1 MEYFLL
7 YLLTSVGKVAVLL
20 KMSGVIFI
28 LAAVF
33 TAVGVL
39 FSILF
44 SAEYDTTLE
53 GALDKFKSAFGKP
66 LKAILISTA
75 VLYSLGSI
83 LPTERDMALIIG
95 GGVAYQAAT
104 SDKGREIGGKA
115 VELLMQKVDE
125 LLEQPKD
132 FKVDNTKDGD
142 NED

>member
-7 YLLTSVGKVAVLL
+7 YLLTSVGKVAVVL

-33 TAVGVL
+33 TAIGMIISGISSV
-39 FSILF
+39 
-44 SAEYDTTLE
+44 EYDTTLE
-53 GALDKFKSAFGKP
+53 EALGKFKSTFGKP
-66 LKAILISTA
+66 LKTILISTA

-104 SDKGREIGGKA
+104 SDKGRELGGKA

-125 LLEQPKD
+125 LLEQPKEH
-132 FKVDNTKDGD
+132 KVDNIKGETL
-142 NED
+142 

>member
-7 YLLTSVGKVAVLL
+7 YLLTSVGKVAVVL

-33 TAVGVL
+33 TVIGVIISVI
-39 FSILF
+39 FSV
-44 SAEYDTTLE
+44 EYGTTLE
-53 GALDKFKSAFGKP
+53 EALDKFKSAFGKP
-66 LKAILISTA
+66 LKTILISTA

-125 LLEQPKD
+125 LLEQPKE
-132 FKVDNTKDGD
+132 FKVDNTKG
-142 NED
+142 ETL

>member
-28 LAAVF
+28 LATVF
-33 TAVGVL
+33 TAIGVL
-39 FSILF
+39 ISAIFSV
-44 SAEYDTTLE
+44 EDDTTLE
-53 GALDKFKSAFGKP
+53 EELGKFNSAFGKP
-66 LKAILISTA
+66 LKTILISTA

-115 VELLMQKVDE
+115 VELLIQKVDE
-125 LLEQPKD
+125 LLEQPKE
-132 FKVDNTKDGD
+132 FKVDNTKG
-142 NED
+142 ETL

>member
-125 LLEQPKD
+125 LLEQPKEY
-132 FKVDNTKDGD
+132 KIDNTKG
-142 NED
+142 ETL

>member
-33 TAVGVL
+33 TAIGALVSVI
-39 FSILF
+39 FSV
-44 SAEYDTTLE
+44 EYGTTLE
-53 GALDKFKSAFGKP
+53 ESIDKFKSAFGKP

-75 VLYSLGSI
+75 VLYSIGSI

-104 SDKGREIGGKA
+104 SDKGKEIGGKA

-125 LLEQPKD
+125 LLEQPKEY
-132 FKVDNTKDGD
+132 KVDNTKG
-142 NED
+142 ETL

>member
-33 TAVGVL
+33 TAIGVL
-39 FSILF
+39 ISVV
-44 SAEYDTTLE
+44 SSVENGTTLE
-53 GALDKFKSAFGKP
+53 ESIDKFKSAFGKT

-75 VLYSLGSI
+75 VLYSIGSI

-104 SDKGREIGGKA
+104 SDKGKELGGKA

-125 LLEQPKD
+125 LLEQPKEY
-132 FKVDNTKDGD
+132 KVDNIKGETL
-142 NED
+142 

>member
-20 KMSGVIFI
+20 KMSGVIFVF
-28 LAAVF
+28 AAVF
-33 TAVGVL
+33 TVMGVL
-39 FSILF
+39 ISIIFSD
-44 SAEYDTTLE
+44 EYGTTLE
-53 GALDKFKSAFGKP
+53 ESIDKFKSAFGKP

-75 VLYSLGSI
+75 VLYSIGSI

-125 LLEQPKD
+125 LLEQPKE
-132 FKVDNTKDGD
+132 FKVDNTKG
-142 NED
+142 ETL

>member
-39 FSILF
+39 LSILF

-75 VLYSLGSI
+75 VFYSIGSI

-132 FKVDNTKDGD
+132 FKVDNTKG
-142 NED
+142 ETL

>member
-28 LAAVF
+28 IAAVVL
-33 TAVGVL
+33 AVGVL
-39 FSILF
+39 VAILF
-44 SAEYDTTLE
+44 SAEYDKTLDE
-53 GALDKFKSAFGKP
+53 CISKFKSAFGKP

-75 VLYSLGSI
+75 VLYSVGSI

-104 SDKGREIGGKA
+104 SDKGKEIGGKA

-125 LLEQPKD
+125 LLEQPKE
-132 FKVDNTKDGD
+132 FKVDNTKG
-142 NED
+142 ETL

>member
-33 TAVGVL
+33 TAIGVL
-39 FSILF
+39 VSVIFSV
-44 SAEYDTTLE
+44 EYGTTLE
-53 GALDKFKSAFGKP
+53 ESIDKFKSAFGKP
-66 LKAILISTA
+66 LKTILISTA
-75 VLYSLGSI
+75 VFYSIGSI

-104 SDKGREIGGKA
+104 SDKGKEIGGKA

-125 LLEQPKD
+125 LLEQPKEY
-132 FKVDNTKDGD
+132 KVDNTKG
-142 NED
+142 EAL

>member
-7 YLLTSVGKVAVLL
+7 YLLTSVGKVAALL

-33 TAVGVL
+33 TAIGVII
-39 FSILF
+39 SGI
-44 SAEYDTTLE
+44 SSVEHSTTLKE
-53 GALDKFKSAFGKP
+53 SIDKFKSTFGKP

-83 LPTERDMALIIG
+83 LPTERDMALIVG
-95 GGVAYQAAT
+95 GGIAYQAAT
-104 SDKGREIGGKA
+104 SDKGRELGGKA

-125 LLEQPKD
+125 LLEQPKEH
-132 FKVDNTKDGD
+132 KVDNIKGETL
-142 NED
+142 